1 MHFSLSPLL
10 SRRLIYVI
18 IYDILHKKRRYT
30 MKKTIAILLAALML
44 LALAACGSKA
54 DDTPADD
61 TSARNEITDLYDEGY
76 VCTMSSVDE
85 TQWKGV
91 FQMEDSFDKIYMV
104 TADMTAEKYE
114 AYDSIGYDDE
124 EADAKQRAILGSLQN
139 VTVTDITDM
148 VPPQSEL
155 DAYVGKTIGDLEADG
170 FEDSGW
176 IGGEEGYTFFYDG
189 PVYCCAVTPAEGS
202 KVTNMDDYSA
212 NDIRALEIGAVEFQG
227 LSGYILD

>member
-1 MHFSLSPLL
+1 
-10 SRRLIYVI
+10 
-18 IYDILHKKRRYT
+18 
-30 MKKTIAILLAALML
+30 MKKLITMLLAALML
-44 LALAACGSKA
+44 LSLAACGSKA
-54 DDTPADD
+54 EDTPADD
-61 TSARNEITDLYDEGY
+61 ASDRNEITDLFDEGY
-76 VCTMSSVDE
+76 ICTLSSADE

-91 FQMEDSFDKIYMV
+91 FQQEESYDKIYMV

-114 AYDSIGYDDE
+114 EFCNIDFDDE
-124 EADAKQRAILGSLQN
+124 DALHAILGSLQN

-148 VPPQSEL
+148 VPSQAEL

-170 FEDSGW
+170 FESTGWSGDP
-176 IGGEEGYTFFYDG
+176 EEGYSFFYDG